1 MQILYNIPEALL
13 PASVASV
20 GFFDGVHRGHRYLID
35 QVLRKSRQEGIASMV
50 ITFPVHPRKVIR
62 TDYQPQL
69 LTTGEEKLQL
79 LAETGVDYCVMLD
92 FTPELAALTAREFML
107 LLKERFRVKGLL
119 LGYDHRFGKGRK
131 AGFSACVEIGEEI
144 GMNIYREEAYEI
156 GEINIS
162 SSVIRSLLA
171 EGEVSMAGRC
181 LGYPYSLEG
190 TVVDGYKVGR
200 TIGYP
205 TANLRPFSPDKLI
218 PAPGVYGVYAEVE
231 GKIYRGMLNIGH
243 RPTLDNGTHTSIEV
257 HILDFSGDIYRQQIR
272 VKFIKHLRSEKRFRN
287 VQELIRQ
294 LQKDENQIRENLPEI
309 PDKLL

>member
-1 MQILYNIPEALL
+1 MQILYNIPDTLL

-35 QVLRKSRQEGIASMV
+35 QVLRKSRQEEVASMV

-62 TDYQPQL
+62 SDYQPQL

-79 LAETGVDYCVMLD
+79 LAETGVDYCIMLD

-107 LLKERFRVKGLL
+107 LLKERFQVKGLL
-119 LGYDHRFGKGRK
+119 LGYDHRFGKDRE
-131 AGFSACVEIGEEI
+131 ADFSTCVQIGNGI
-144 GMNIYREEAYEI
+144 GMHIYQEEAYEI

-171 EGEVSMAGRC
+171 EGEVAMAGRC

-190 TVVDGYKVGR
+190 RVVDGYKVGR

-205 TANLRPFSPDKLI
+205 TANLRSISPDKLI
-218 PAPGVYGVYAEVE
+218 PALGVYAVYAEVE

-243 RPTLDNGTHTSIEV
+243 RPTLDNGNHTSVEV

-272 VKFIKHLRSEKRFRN
+272 VQFMDHLRSEKRFRN

-294 LQKDENQIRENLPEI
+294 LQKDESQIRENLPEM
-309 PDKLL
+309 PEDLF